1 MDDQPL
7 GEWAGDRD
15 QRRPKRGERRHV
27 PLGNQA
33 GRGEHVAPEAP
44 RVLQEWD
51 GHQWVPVGVAE
62 DLATAIQE
70 TAEHAAARA
79 ARVGLPSF
87 GKLPPAV
94 EPWRPTEV
102 FYRPETN

>member
-1 MDDQPL
+1 MDEQPL
-7 GEWAGDRD
+7 GEWANDREG
-15 QRRPKRGERRHV
+15 RRPKRGERRHV
-27 PLGNQA
+27 PLD
-33 GRGEHVAPEAP
+33 GRGEHVAPHAP
-44 RVLQEWD
+44 RGMQEWD
-51 GHQWVPVGVAE
+51 GHQWVPIGVAE

-70 TAEHAAARA
+70 TAAHAAERA